1 MWLGRLSRWDQS
13 IISKGILKFESF
25 EMAHLRIAH
34 DLVHILM
41 HNGLRVLFGLN
52 FILILFMNLM
62 L

>member
-1 MWLGRLSRWDQS
+1 
-13 IISKGILKFESF
+13 
-25 EMAHLRIAH
+25 MAHLRIAH